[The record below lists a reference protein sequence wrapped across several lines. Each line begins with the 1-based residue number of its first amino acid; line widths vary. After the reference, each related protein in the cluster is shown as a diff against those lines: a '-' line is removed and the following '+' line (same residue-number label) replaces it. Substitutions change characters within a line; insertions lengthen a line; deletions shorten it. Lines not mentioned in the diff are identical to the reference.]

1 MFLELHLLDDNT
13 KTLLNI
19 QKIQC
24 IGQAKGITYIV
35 IGDSIL
41 RVKESYEDVV
51 EAINN
56 WDRLTK
62 A

>member
-19 QKIQC
+19 QMIQC

-41 RVKESYEDVV
+41 RVKESYEDVI
-51 EAINN
+51 EIINN

>member
-13 KTLLNI
+13 KVLLNI

-24 IGQAKGITYIV
+24 IGQAEGITYIT

-41 RVKESYEDVV
+41 RVKEKYEDIV

-56 WDRLTK
+56 WDRLTN

>member
-13 KTLLNI
+13 KILLNI
-19 QKIQC
+19 QMIQC
-24 IGQAKGITYIV
+24 IGQAKGITYISYY
-35 IGDSIL
+35 DSIL